1 MESIALLISQL
12 FPPHTITEKHATY
25 ITVVAYNY
33 SEEKHGI
40 NSFINEST
48 AGADASVEMPKLHNT
63 NSLYII
69 MLVMNIFAFANSKRG

>member
-40 NSFINEST
+40 NSFINNR
-48 AGADASVEMPKLHNT
+48 KLMECVC
-63 NSLYII
+63 SCMYIY
-69 MLVMNIFAFANSKRG
+69 

>member
-40 NSFINEST
+40 NSFINI
-48 AGADASVEMPKLHNT
+48 GK
-63 NSLYII
+63 
-69 MLVMNIFAFANSKRG
+69 

>member
-40 NSFINEST
+40 NSFINIGNYNGMCMFLHVYILINNYVST
-48 AGADASVEMPKLHNT
+48 SE
-63 NSLYII
+63 
-69 MLVMNIFAFANSKRG
+69 AFSSFNC